1 MSEEKDHIHKK
12 FDEIVSSDEL
22 KKIAEDFQAEIQ
34 MGIKELVL
42 VQQSLADA
50 ITHVSEILLQRMKDS
65 YDFVFTSDSIFHDLL
80 ASLYKISEDFNEIMM
95 EYYGEINED
104 EIEWDDDDDEDEEDD
119 DEEDEGDVDGP
130 F

>member
-34 MGIKELVL
+34 MGTKELIL

-50 ITHVSEILLQRMKDS
+50 ISHVSEILIERIKDS
-65 YDFVFTSDSIFHDLL
+65 YDFIFTADSIYHDLL

-104 EIEWDDDDDEDEEDD
+104 EIEWDDDEDEEDD
-119 DEEDEGDVDGP
+119 DEEDDEGDVDGP